1 MVDWLT
7 DFMADDPLIKG
18 LIFIL
23 IGVGYL
29 IYKIDKGESFNMKDY
44 SVGGWKALVNSW
56 AIIFM
61 LIIFGIILIF
71 RSQ

>member
-1 MVDWLT
+1 MTDWVNNFI
-7 DFMADDPLIKG
+7 DEDPLITG

-29 IYKIDKGESFNMKDY
+29 IYKIDKGESFRMKDF
-44 SVGGWKALVNSW
+44 SAGGWKALVNSW

-61 LIIFGIILIF
+61 LIIAGLIF
-71 RSQ
+71 IFRN